1 MSRLNSLIAF
11 AQQAYLDWRDPNPS
25 RMAAA
30 LAFRGIF
37 SLVPALL
44 IVTIMT
50 SLAFGRETAFAEIE
64 AIVTTAFAPEIAE
77 AVLSAVSASLTLVR
91 SDSSVILLVSLLIM
105 VYAATT
111 LAYELKL
118 SLNTIWGIP
127 FAYSVGPIQFIKN
140 RLIALAVI
148 IGIGLVVLVTIIIN
162 AVISLLVSFFLIDNL
177 LALAGLLA
185 SFGLIIVLIALIFK
199 FLPDVTVPWRA
210 VWVGAL
216 VTSILLTIGIWGLG
230 VYLALSS
237 VGAAFGPGGTLLA
250 ILIWLYFSAHIFIV
264 GAAFT
269 RAYARRVEG
278 NTKSG

>member
-1 MSRLNSLIAF
+1 MI
-11 AQQAYLDWRDPNPS
+11 
-25 RMAAA
+25 
-30 LAFRGIF
+30 
-37 SLVPALL
+37 LL
-44 IVTIMT
+44 I
-50 SLAFGRETAFAEIE
+50 
-64 AIVTTAFAPEIAE
+64 
-77 AVLSAVSASLTLVR
+77 
-91 SDSSVILLVSLLIM
+91 SLLIM

-111 LAYELKL
+111 LSYELKL

-127 FAYSVGPIQFIKN
+127 YAYSVTPINFIKD

-148 IGIGLVVLVTIIIN
+148 IGIGLVMLVSIIIN
-162 AVISLLVSFFLIDNL
+162 AIISLLVSLFLIDSIL
-177 LALAGLLA
+177 TLAGLLA
-185 SFGLIIVLIALIFK
+185 SFGLIIVLIAPIFK

-210 VWVGAL
+210 VWFGAL

-278 NTKSG
+278 KTESG